1 LLLQEPLLFLYL
13 IPQALHNVYITPK
26 KTKTLKQ
33 LHFYS

>member
-26 KTKTLKQ
+26 KQK
-33 LHFYS
+33 H